1 MPLTLE
7 ELQSLVTSLGVQV
20 PANILAEK
28 TKAEEFKTR
37 LKQIMAESGSKAE
50 DWRLKGDFSNALH
63 HATESAKGKQFDGAF
78 KLLEEAEHLLQQPD
92 TPPPPAP
99 PPEPEPAGEPQVKTT
114 PKPEAKTDGEGK
126 FSLVELQKGRLA
138 WDGLR
143 KSVHAQLEKL
153 EQSIIADVKAHNADE
168 TAQDEFDE
176 GEVTAA
182 VKKLYTI
189 LGEYDQ
195 QLMDKLDQA
204 LNAKTDEQRRAYHSE
219 AAEIIKQY
227 QAFVAGDAMLAV
239 IDENGFTKSTIRNE
253 VTGTLSEL
261 AGKF

>member
-28 TKAEEFKTR
+28 TRTEEFKAR
-37 LKQIMAESGSKAE
+37 LKQIMAESGSKPE
-50 DWRLKGDFSNALH
+50 DWRLKGDFTGALH
-63 HATESAKGKQFDGAF
+63 RATESAKGKQFDAAL
-78 KLLEEAEHLLQQPD
+78 KLLDEAEHMLQQPD
-92 TPPPPAP
+92 APPPPP
-99 PPEPEPAGEPQVKTT
+99 TPPEPEPVAEPQ
-114 PKPEAKTDGEGK
+114 AKTGTDGK
-126 FSLVELQKGRLA
+126 FSLVELQKSRLA
-138 WDGLR
+138 WDSLR

-168 TAQDEFDE
+168 TAEDEFDE

-189 LGEYDQ
+189 LGQYDQ
-195 QLMDKLDQA
+195 QLMDKLDEA
-204 LNAKTDEQRRAYHSE
+204 LNAKTDEQRRSHHDE
-219 AAEIIKQY
+219 AAQIIKQY
-227 QAFVAGDAMLAV
+227 QAFVAGDSMLAV

-253 VTGTLSEL
+253 VVGTLTEL